1 MWSYILIFIG
11 VSLATSSLLY
21 LDSRLFDKPK
31 TKATYFKTLAM
42 TNIITF
48 ATIAILTWLSPAGTK
63 GIEAVM
69 QSGGAESA
77 KIIGGSTQYISQ
89 IGEDML
95 VGDAPF

>member
-1 MWSYILIFIG
+1 MWSYILILIG

-31 TKATYFKTLAM
+31 TKVTYFKTLAM
-42 TNIITF
+42 TNILTF
-48 ATIAILTWLSPAGTK
+48 ATIAALTWLSPTGTK

-69 QSGGAESA
+69 QSGGAEAS

-95 VGDAPF
+95 IGEPPF